1 MILGY
6 FFMPHHIDGLIN
18 AYTMTND
25 GKNTSQ
31 IVNSK
36 YTLYNIK

>member
-6 FFMPHHIDGLIN
+6 FVMPHHIDRPIN

-31 IVNSK
+31 IVNAK